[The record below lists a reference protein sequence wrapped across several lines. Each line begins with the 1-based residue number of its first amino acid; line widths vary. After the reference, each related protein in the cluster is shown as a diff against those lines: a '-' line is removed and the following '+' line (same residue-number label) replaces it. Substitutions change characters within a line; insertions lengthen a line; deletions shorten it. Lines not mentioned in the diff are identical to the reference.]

1 MKSKLSRIAA
11 FVMCLLLTLSV
22 AAFALAE
29 TTGDAAAAT
38 DATQEMSPVA
48 ALLTTFL
55 PMVLIVVV
63 FWLFLIRPQRKKDK
77 KIKEMLAALK
87 VGDRVCTI
95 GGIYGTITNI
105 RDENTITL
113 AVGPQDVPV
122 VFARW
127 AIRNVE
133 EITDRPSILL
143 AGLFCAQLHL
153 FWFSARLWIK
163 GVGDMRNRV
172 AAWALA
178 LICLLAA
185 GAARAEAVWVRED
198 WQQLTGEYDCG
209 GVRLSVDARA
219 MILPAGATV
228 RLAWIPRRAA
238 GAIPPQAFP
247 NTPFSCAA
255 GIHTPPSARPAR
267 CSWRCVRRSN
277 TARTG

>member
-1 MKSKLSRIAA
+1 MKSKLSRIAV

-29 TTGDAAAAT
+29 TTGDAAAA
-38 DATQEMSPVA
+38 AGAANPEGSPVA
-48 ALLTTFL
+48 ALLSTFV

-133 EITDRPSILL
+133 EITVENDTEVL
-143 AGLFCAQLHL
+143 A
-153 FWFSARLWIK
+153 
-163 GVGDMRNRV
+163 
-172 AAWALA
+172 
-178 LICLLAA
+178 
-185 GAARAEAVWVRED
+185 
-198 WQQLTGEYDCG
+198 
-209 GVRLSVDARA
+209 
-219 MILPAGATV
+219 
-228 RLAWIPRRAA
+228 
-238 GAIPPQAFP
+238 
-247 NTPFSCAA
+247 
-255 GIHTPPSARPAR
+255 
-267 CSWRCVRRSN
+267 
-277 TARTG
+277 

>member
-29 TTGDAAAAT
+29 TTGDAAAA
-38 DATQEMSPVA
+38 AGAANPEVSPVA
-48 ALLTTFL
+48 ALLSTFV

-105 RDENTITL
+105 RDESTITL

-133 EITDRPSILL
+133 EITVENDTEVL
-143 AGLFCAQLHL
+143 A
-153 FWFSARLWIK
+153 
-163 GVGDMRNRV
+163 
-172 AAWALA
+172 
-178 LICLLAA
+178 
-185 GAARAEAVWVRED
+185 
-198 WQQLTGEYDCG
+198 
-209 GVRLSVDARA
+209 
-219 MILPAGATV
+219 
-228 RLAWIPRRAA
+228 
-238 GAIPPQAFP
+238 
-247 NTPFSCAA
+247 
-255 GIHTPPSARPAR
+255 
-267 CSWRCVRRSN
+267 
-277 TARTG
+277 

>member
-29 TTGDAAAAT
+29 TTGDAAAA
-38 DATQEMSPVA
+38 AGAANPEVSPVA
-48 ALLTTFL
+48 ALLSTFV

-95 GGIYGTITNI
+95 GGSYGTITNI

-133 EITDRPSILL
+133 EITVENDTEVL
-143 AGLFCAQLHL
+143 A
-153 FWFSARLWIK
+153 
-163 GVGDMRNRV
+163 
-172 AAWALA
+172 
-178 LICLLAA
+178 
-185 GAARAEAVWVRED
+185 
-198 WQQLTGEYDCG
+198 
-209 GVRLSVDARA
+209 
-219 MILPAGATV
+219 
-228 RLAWIPRRAA
+228 
-238 GAIPPQAFP
+238 
-247 NTPFSCAA
+247 
-255 GIHTPPSARPAR
+255 
-267 CSWRCVRRSN
+267 
-277 TARTG
+277 

>member
-22 AAFALAE
+22 AA
-29 TTGDAAAAT
+29 GAANP
-38 DATQEMSPVA
+38 EVSPVA
-48 ALLTTFL
+48 ALLSTFV

-105 RDENTITL
+105 RDESTVTL

-133 EITDRPSILL
+133 EITVENDTEVL
-143 AGLFCAQLHL
+143 A
-153 FWFSARLWIK
+153 
-163 GVGDMRNRV
+163 
-172 AAWALA
+172 
-178 LICLLAA
+178 
-185 GAARAEAVWVRED
+185 
-198 WQQLTGEYDCG
+198 
-209 GVRLSVDARA
+209 
-219 MILPAGATV
+219 
-228 RLAWIPRRAA
+228 
-238 GAIPPQAFP
+238 
-247 NTPFSCAA
+247 
-255 GIHTPPSARPAR
+255 
-267 CSWRCVRRSN
+267 
-277 TARTG
+277 

>member
-29 TTGDAAAAT
+29 TTGDAAAA
-38 DATQEMSPVA
+38 AGAANPEVSPVA
-48 ALLTTFL
+48 ALLSTFV
-55 PMVLIVVV
+55 PMLLIVVV

-133 EITDRPSILL
+133 EITVENDTEVL
-143 AGLFCAQLHL
+143 A
-153 FWFSARLWIK
+153 
-163 GVGDMRNRV
+163 
-172 AAWALA
+172 
-178 LICLLAA
+178 
-185 GAARAEAVWVRED
+185 
-198 WQQLTGEYDCG
+198 
-209 GVRLSVDARA
+209 
-219 MILPAGATV
+219 
-228 RLAWIPRRAA
+228 
-238 GAIPPQAFP
+238 
-247 NTPFSCAA
+247 
-255 GIHTPPSARPAR
+255 
-267 CSWRCVRRSN
+267 
-277 TARTG
+277 

>member
-22 AAFALAE
+22 AAFALAG
-29 TTGDAAAAT
+29 TTGDAAAA
-38 DATQEMSPVA
+38 AGAANPEVSPVA
-48 ALLTTFL
+48 ALLSTFV

-133 EITDRPSILL
+133 EITVENDTEVL
-143 AGLFCAQLHL
+143 A
-153 FWFSARLWIK
+153 
-163 GVGDMRNRV
+163 
-172 AAWALA
+172 
-178 LICLLAA
+178 
-185 GAARAEAVWVRED
+185 
-198 WQQLTGEYDCG
+198 
-209 GVRLSVDARA
+209 
-219 MILPAGATV
+219 
-228 RLAWIPRRAA
+228 
-238 GAIPPQAFP
+238 
-247 NTPFSCAA
+247 
-255 GIHTPPSARPAR
+255 
-267 CSWRCVRRSN
+267 
-277 TARTG
+277 